1 MTSDASEAIL
11 GAVLERL
18 NTTGAI
24 CHEETIGDY
33 ASFVNINNNQS
44 YLGNAPSYS
53 YVMLDTDFLLLP
65 SLAHYFLSTPQG
77 QNRSQQFLSQQATLQ
92 NGSYA
97 QLLQKNVDHVLNY
110 STPFSSSQK
119 CTDLAQIRD
128 PNVGN
133 WRDSNTGLGGGK
145 YPFDVNTALI
155 PGALRAIASL
165 ASAGVLPSNY
175 TQNATQQAQVW
186 EQYAAPCFEISISQ
200 QEAQSRLE
208 SYIPAANLSS
218 SLLYGDGSLNTTA
231 ASNSSSNATST
242 TMTNSTMS
250 SANKT
255 LYALSLDANGA
266 AVEIQNSDLGFTL
279 LYANNVS
286 ESVLQAVVDA
296 LQPYPKGLLTN
307 VGMVVANPAY
317 SSNTSDVDVF
327 ANIMY
332 HGTVVWSWQ
341 QALMAQGIVNQL
353 GRCGLANETRVDYV
367 ETTEGNAQPAWC
379 NTTLVQDLQNA
390 QTMLWNSIAGAP
402 DVLYTEVWSP
412 IWSNSTNQFSIGDL
426 GAISPSGTE
435 GDAVQLWSYA
445 FLAQL
450 DPRNG
455 NAVASGMV

>member
-1 MTSDASEAIL
+1 MTSEASEAIL

-65 SLAHYFLSTPQG
+65 SLSHYFLSTPQG
-77 QNRSQQFLSQQATLQ
+77 QNRSQTFLQQQATLQ
-92 NGSYA
+92 NGTYA

-110 STPFSSSQK
+110 STPFSQSQK

-175 TQNATQQAQVW
+175 SQNATQQAQIW
-186 EQYAAPCFEISISQ
+186 EQYAAPCFQFSISQ

-208 SYIPAANLSS
+208 SYVPAANLST
-218 SLLYGDGSLNTTA
+218 SLLYGAGSLNST
-231 ASNSSSNATST
+231 SGNSSTNATS
-242 TMTNSTMS
+242 MTNGTM

-255 LYALSLDANGA
+255 LYALSLDANGT
-266 AVEIQNSDLGFTL
+266 AVEIQHSDLGFTL

-286 ESVLQAVVDA
+286 ASVLQAVVDA

-317 SSNTSDVDVF
+317 SSNTSDVEVF
-327 ANIMY
+327 ADTMY

-367 ETTEGNAQPAWC
+367 EATDGNAQPAWC
-379 NTTLVQDLQNA
+379 NTTLVQDLQSA
-390 QTMLWNSIAGAP
+390 QTMLWDSISGAP
-402 DVLYTEVWSP
+402 SVLYTEVWSP
-412 IWSNSTNQFSIGDL
+412 LWSNSTFSIGDL

-455 NAVASGMV
+455 AAVASGMV